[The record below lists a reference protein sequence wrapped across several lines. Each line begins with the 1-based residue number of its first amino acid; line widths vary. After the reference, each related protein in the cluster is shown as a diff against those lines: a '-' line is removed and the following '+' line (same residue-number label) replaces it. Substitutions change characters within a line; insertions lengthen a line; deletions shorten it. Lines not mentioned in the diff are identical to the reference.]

1 MSMNWTIQILVDSST
16 KPSSKTSKYGESAAF
31 WAIYMS
37 EIASLPEYVGLVYR
51 QKEGPNTIFYI
62 GIIRALE
69 ELVESQY
76 VEFLLKIR
84 GDCQPV
90 IDQLN
95 GKWRAVEMKP
105 FYDQFKSLEEKIRK
119 YKRATI
125 EYDYLGEDDG
135 VYKKIDQCAKQFR
148 ELIKKRLF

>member
-1 MSMNWTIQILVDSST
+1 MSVSWTIQILVDSST
-16 KPSSKTSKYGESAAF
+16 KPFSKTSKYGESAAC
-31 WAIYMS
+31 WAIYTS

-51 QKEGPNTIFYI
+51 PKEGPNKIFYI

-69 ELVESQY
+69 ELAESQY
-76 VEFLLKIR
+76 VEYLLKIR

-105 FYDQFKSLEEKIRK
+105 LYDQVKSLEEKIK
-119 YKRATI
+119 KNKRAQI
-125 EYDYLGEDDG
+125 EYDYLGEDDN